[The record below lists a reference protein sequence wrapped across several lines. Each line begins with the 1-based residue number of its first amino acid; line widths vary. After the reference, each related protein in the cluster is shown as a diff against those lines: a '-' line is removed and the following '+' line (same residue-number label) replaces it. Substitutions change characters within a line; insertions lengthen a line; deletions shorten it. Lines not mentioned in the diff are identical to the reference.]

1 MKKNILIIVGVVVL
15 CFGGGFL
22 IGKSIYKSSNNV
34 NSTDINSDYQEKE
47 SVSTECPECEACE
60 ECEKIECPT
69 STSTSLSEKEIYDKY
84 FEYLNSYDD
93 FEVIS
98 GDYNCSPNAKQYEI
112 YAIKDGDLYSI
123 TYENGIIKTSVSN
136 VKSYIKT
143 RTDSCSDF
151 SLIVLKNDGN
161 VYKVS
166 ATTKFEIKKEELLV
180 SGVGALGECD
190 FDNKCTYYKANDY
203 IKEYTFTVD

>member
-1 MKKNILIIVGVVVL
+1 MKKNILIIIVVGVL
-15 CFGGGFL
+15 CLGSGYL
-22 IGKSIYKSSNNV
+22 IGKTTLK
-34 NSTDINSDYQEKE
+34 NSTSISQDYQEKD
-47 SVSTECPECEACE
+47 SISTECPK
-60 ECEKIECPT
+60 CEKVECPT
-69 STSTSLSEKEIYDKY
+69 NTSLSEKDIYDKY

-136 VKSYIKT
+136 VKNYIKT
-143 RTDSCSDF
+143 KTDSCSDF

-166 ATTKFEIKKEELLV
+166 ATTDFKVKKEELLISNV
-180 SGVGALGECD
+180 SALGECD
-190 FDNKCTYYKANDY
+190 FNNKCTYYKVNDY
-203 IKEYTFTVD
+203 TKEYTFTVK